1 MAKGSVRKK
10 GKKWYYRFY
19 VEDATGRLI
28 QKEYVGTESKS
39 ETEKLLRKAMEEYEN
54 TKIVA
59 NSENITLAMLLDNWA
74 DEELKTG
81 PLSNGTVQEYLH
93 AIKRFK
99 DHPLSSRKISSVTS
113 EQLQAFVDLIVF
125 GGKEGNF
132 DAGNGYTRGYAV
144 VFSAILN
151 HAFRYAITRKKIL
164 AYNPMKEVKV
174 KRKKITA
181 DPFLSEDEYDENA
194 IPLTPEMFNEL
205 IAYMEKHHPESIL
218 AVQISYYTGLRVGE
232 VSGLTWQDI
241 DLESQQLTVRRS
253 VGYNSVRHKTEIGP
267 TKRGKI
273 RVVPFGDKLT
283 EILKAAKAKQKFNEK
298 TYGNLYQ
305 RCYYKEVLEKNR
317 NYYEYY
323 SLNGTQEVPEDYH
336 SIDFVCRRD
345 DGSLMRSFTLNT
357 VCKKISEKLQ
367 GFEDFHFHLLRHTFT
382 TNLIQS
388 GASPKDVQEMLG
400 HSDIGTTMNW
410 YAHGT
415 KDTKRS
421 SVKMLDQLTG

>member
-19 VEDATGRLI
+19 VDGAYGRQI

-59 NSENITLAMLLDNWA
+59 NAGNITLAALLDNWA

-81 PLSNGTVQEYLH
+81 PLANGTVNGYLH

-99 DHPLSSRKISSVTS
+99 DHPLSKMKISSVTT
-113 EQLQAFVDLIVF
+113 EQLQSFVDIIVF
-125 GGKEGNF
+125 GGKVGNF
-132 DAGNGYTRGYAV
+132 DAGNGYTRKYAV

-151 HAFRYAITRKKIL
+151 HSFRYAISCKKIL
-164 AYNPMKEVKV
+164 SYNPMKEVKI

-181 DPFLSEDEYDENA
+181 DPFLSDDEFNENDVA
-194 IPLTPEMFNEL
+194 LTPEMFNEL
-205 IAYMEKHHPESIL
+205 IAYMKKHHPESIL

-232 VSGLTWQDI
+232 VSGLTWLDI
-241 DLESQQLTVRRS
+241 NLEEQYLTVRRS
-253 VGYNSVRHKTEIGP
+253 VGYNSIRHMTEIGP

-273 RVVPFGDKLT
+273 RTVPFGDKLKK
-283 EILKAAKAKQKFNEK
+283 ILVEAKAKQKLNEK
-298 TYGNLYQ
+298 TYGKLYQ
-305 RCYYKEVLEKNR
+305 RCYYREVLEKNR

-336 SIDFVCRRD
+336 SIDFVCRRN
-345 DGSLMRSFTLNT
+345 DGSLMRSFTLTT
-357 VCKKISEKLQ
+357 VCKKISEKLP

-400 HSDIGTTMNW
+400 HSDMRTTMNF

-415 KDTKRS
+415 KDSKKS
-421 SVKMLDQLTG
+421 SVKLLDQLTG